1 MSRDRLYPA
10 IDPIR
15 SGHLDVEPPHNIYW
29 EESGNPEGVPV
40 CFLHGGPGAGT
51 TPGHRR
57 FFDPEFYRIILH
69 DQRGAGRSR
78 PAAETRNNDTGRLI
92 KDIESLREMLGIESW
107 VVFGGSWG
115 SSLALAY
122 AQTHPDRVQAL
133 VLRGIFLCRPKEVSW
148 FLHGMGTFFPEEHA
162 RFIGHLSA
170 EERADPLA
178 AYLRRLNDPNEAVH
192 GIAAEIWSRYEA
204 VCSTLRPNA
213 DSLRSVGFRDAAL
226 PLARLEAHYFANRLF
241 LGENQL
247 LENVHRLHGI
257 PGIVIQGRYDVVCP
271 PTSAYDLVSAW
282 PDARL
287 KIIDDA
293 GHSATEPG
301 IMRALIEAMDSLKS
315 VLP

>member
-1 MSRDRLYPA
+1 
-10 IDPIR
+10 
-15 SGHLDVEPPHNIYW
+15 
-29 EESGNPEGVPV
+29 
-40 CFLHGGPGAGT
+40 
-51 TPGHRR
+51 
-57 FFDPEFYRIILH
+57 
-69 DQRGAGRSR
+69 
-78 PAAETRNNDTGRLI
+78 
-92 KDIESLREMLGIESW
+92 MLGIDSW

-122 AQTHPDRVQAL
+122 AQTHPDRIQAL

-148 FLHGMGTFFPEEHA
+148 FLQGMGTFFPEEHA
-162 RFIGHLSA
+162 RFIGHLTV

-178 AYLRRLNDPNEAVH
+178 AYLRRLNDPKEAVH

>member
-1 MSRDRLYPA
+1 
-10 IDPIR
+10 
-15 SGHLDVEPPHNIYW
+15 
-29 EESGNPEGVPV
+29 VPV

-92 KDIESLREMLGIESW
+92 KDIESLREMLGIDSW

-122 AQTHPDRVQAL
+122 AQTHPDRIQAL

-148 FLHGMGTFFPEEHA
+148 FLQGMGTFFPEEHA

-170 EERADPLA
+170 EERTDPLA

-226 PLARLEAHYFANRLF
+226 PLARLEAHYFANGLF
-241 LGENQL
+241 LGENKL

-257 PGIVIQGRYDVVCP
+257 PGIIIQGRYDVVCP

>member
-1 MSRDRLYPA
+1 
-10 IDPIR
+10 
-15 SGHLDVEPPHNIYW
+15 
-29 EESGNPEGVPV
+29 
-40 CFLHGGPGAGT
+40 
-51 TPGHRR
+51 
-57 FFDPEFYRIILH
+57 
-69 DQRGAGRSR
+69 
-78 PAAETRNNDTGRLI
+78 
-92 KDIESLREMLGIESW
+92 MLGIDSW

-122 AQTHPDRVQAL
+122 AQTHPDRIQAL

-148 FLHGMGTFFPEEHA
+148 FLQGMGTFFPEEHA

-170 EERADPLA
+170 EERTDPLA

-226 PLARLEAHYFANRLF
+226 PLARLEAHYFANGLF
-241 LGENQL
+241 LGENKL

-257 PGIVIQGRYDVVCP
+257 PGIIIQGRYDVVCP